1 MILLN
6 YHEVADLPP
15 GAAPAR
21 AFWTL
26 PPAQVEAHLAL
37 LGPHLIS
44 PEAFLTRAAE
54 RPLAPGV
61 LITTDDG
68 FESDYNFF
76 FQKLMGEGRIP
87 GFLSFV
93 PSAFLGA
100 PGHLSPAQLREMAR
114 SGVKIG
120 AHGAR
125 HLDLTRLAP
134 DALWAEL
141 TEAKAQLEDHLG
153 QAVHDLAFPFGR
165 FSARVWRAALR
176 AGYKRLYT
184 IQLGAHPG
192 FRPFLFSRL
201 CMTRAMDRAY
211 LARHLENPDHA
222 RGTAYHLA
230 QRFGLYPALM
240 NLRSGALWS

>member
-6 YHEVADLPP
+6 YHEVADRPP
-15 GAAPAR
+15 GAAPER

-26 PPAQVEAHLAL
+26 PPAQVDAHLAL
-37 LGPHLIS
+37 LAPHLIP
-44 PEAFLTRAAE
+44 PEVFLARAAE

-68 FESDYNFF
+68 FESDYSFF

-93 PSAFLGA
+93 PSTFLGL
-100 PGHLSPAQLREMAR
+100 PGHLSAAQLREMAAG
-114 SGVKIG
+114 GVRIG

-125 HLDLTRLAP
+125 HLDLTGLAP
-134 DALWAEL
+134 AALWAEL
-141 TEAKAQLEDHLG
+141 SEAKETLEDRLG
-153 QAVHDLAFPFGR
+153 QRVEDLAFPFGR
-165 FSARVWRAALR
+165 FSARVWRAARR

-184 IQLGAHPG
+184 IQLGAHAG

-201 CMTRAMDRAY
+201 CLTRAMDAPY
-211 LARHLENPDHA
+211 MARHLADPDQA
-222 RGTAYHLA
+222 RGKAYHLA
-230 QRFGLYPALM
+230 RRCGLYPALM
-240 NLRSGALWS
+240 ALRHGALWP